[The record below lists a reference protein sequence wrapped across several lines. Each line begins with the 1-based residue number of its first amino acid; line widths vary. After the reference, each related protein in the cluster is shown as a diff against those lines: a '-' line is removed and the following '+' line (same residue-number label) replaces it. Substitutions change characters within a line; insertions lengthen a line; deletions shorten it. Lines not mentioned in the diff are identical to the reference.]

1 MTPEERKLR
10 LDALYPI
17 GEKRAG
23 AVRSRGGRPLAEISL
38 QNVLNGE
45 LDIDDIGISADG
57 LRAQAEIAR
66 LAGRETL
73 ARNFERAAEL
83 VTVPNG
89 LLIEVYE
96 LMRPGRATDA
106 QVLRGMARRL
116 RRDFDAERIADLIEE
131 AAEVYERRGLFK
143 KRF

>member
-1 MTPEERKLR
+1 MTPDERKQR
-10 LDALYPI
+10 LDALYPV
-17 GEKRAG
+17 GEKRTDT
-23 AVRSRGGRPLAEISL
+23 VRSRSGRPLVDISL
-38 QNVLNGE
+38 QNILSGE
-45 LDIDDIGISADG
+45 LNIDDIGISADG
-57 LRAQAEIAR
+57 LRTQAEIAR

-83 VTVPNG
+83 VTVPDG

-96 LMRPGRATDA
+96 LLRPGRATDA
-106 QVLRGMARRL
+106 QVVRDMARRL

>member
-1 MTPEERKLR
+1 MTPEERKQR
-10 LDALYPI
+10 LDALYPV
-17 GEKRAG
+17 GEKRAER
-23 AVRSRGGRPLAEISL
+23 VLSRSGRPLAEISL
-38 QNVLNGE
+38 QNILAGD
-45 LDIDDIGISADG
+45 LDIGDIGISADG
-57 LRAQAEIAR
+57 LRSQAEIAR
-66 LAGRETL
+66 LAGREPL

-96 LMRPGRATDA
+96 LLRPGRVTDA
-106 QVLRGMARRL
+106 QVLRDMARRL
-116 RRDFDAERIADLIEE
+116 RRDFDAERIAGLIEE

>member
-1 MTPEERKLR
+1 MTPEEQKQR
-10 LDALYPI
+10 LEALYPI
-17 GEKRAG
+17 GEKQAEK
-23 AVRSRGGRPLAEISL
+23 VRSRSGRPLAEINL
-38 QNVLNGE
+38 QGVLNGE
-45 LDIDDIGISADG
+45 LDIDDIGISEDG

-66 LAGRETL
+66 VAGRETL

-83 VTVPNG
+83 VSVPND

-96 LMRPGRATDA
+96 LLRPGRAADA
-106 QVLRGMARRL
+106 IVLCDMVRRL
-116 RRDFDAERIADLIEE
+116 RRDHDAERIAELIEE

>member
-1 MTPEERKLR
+1 MTPEERKQR
-10 LDALYPI
+10 LDALYPV
-17 GEKRAG
+17 GKKRSEK
-23 AVRSRGGRPLAEISL
+23 VRSRSGRPLADICL
-38 QNVLNGE
+38 QGVLNGE

-96 LMRPGRATDA
+96 LLRPGRATDA
-106 QVLRGMARRL
+106 QVLRDMAQRL
-116 RRDFDAERIADLIEE
+116 RRDHDAEHIAELIEE
-131 AAEVYERRGLFK
+131 SAEVYERRGLFK

>member
-1 MTPEERKLR
+1 MTPDQRKRR
-10 LDALYPI
+10 LDALYPV
-17 GEKRAG
+17 GEKRTDT
-23 AVRSRGGRPLAEISL
+23 VRSRSGRPLADISL

-45 LDIDDIGISADG
+45 LDIDDIGISAEG
-57 LRAQAEIAR
+57 LRRQAEIAR
-66 LAGRETL
+66 LVGRETL

-96 LMRPGRATDA
+96 LLRPGRATDA
-106 QVLRGMARRL
+106 QVLCDMARRL
-116 RRDFDAERIADLIEE
+116 REEYDAEHIAGLIEE

>member
-23 AVRSRGGRPLAEISL
+23 TVRSRSGRPLAEISL

-57 LRAQAEIAR
+57 LRMQAEIAR

-96 LMRPGRATDA
+96 LLRPGRATDA
-106 QVLRGMARRL
+106 QVLRDMARRL

-131 AAEVYERRGLFK
+131 AAEVYQRRGLFK